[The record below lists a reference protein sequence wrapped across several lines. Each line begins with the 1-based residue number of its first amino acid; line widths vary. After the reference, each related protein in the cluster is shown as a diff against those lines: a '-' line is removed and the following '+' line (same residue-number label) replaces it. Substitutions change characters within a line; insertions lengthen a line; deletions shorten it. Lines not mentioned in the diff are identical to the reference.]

1 MKSVFFYLAIFFLVT
16 HNYGIF
22 AQKYKDPKA
31 TVEER
36 INDLLTRMTL
46 EEKVYQLTLDLMGD
60 EIHFD
65 AGGNYI
71 LPMNERYYVNHPI
84 GYFFTRVPLSME
96 KYVELTNTVQKHM
109 MENTRLGIPVIKM
122 SEGLH
127 GFMEKGATSF
137 PQAIA
142 LGSSWDTSLVERVC
156 AVAALE
162 GRSRGSHQFLSPV
175 VDIAREPRWGRFEEC
190 YGEDP
195 YLVSRMGLAAVYGYQ
210 GRGAYID
217 GNHILATLKHFVGH
231 GQSEGGKNKG
241 LINITERH
249 ARESHLFP
257 FEVAVKQGNVK
268 NIMVSY
274 NDWDGV
280 PNHMNKK
287 LLTDIARGEWGFN
300 GCFTGDGDGVKL
312 LVGLQHVAANYAD
325 AAKLA
330 IEAGVDVEVA
340 ETDKCFPSLIDLV
353 RIGAVSVKTIDR
365 AVRLVLRIKFE
376 MGLFEHPYAD
386 LNKCIAVTNTDAHK
400 ALALEAA
407 QKCIVLLKNEKNLL
421 PLDSTKIK
429 TLAVIGPNAA
439 DIHLGEYSYVPM
451 KGKSV
456 LDGLQEFAKG
466 KNINVTYAE
475 GCKITANKECN
486 WLVMGNPVLNSY
498 EDDQRL
504 IEEAVLVAQKSDAVL
519 LVIGANEI
527 TCRET
532 WNNNHQGEVDNLDL
546 IGRQNDL
553 VKAVLATGKPVT
565 VLLLNGRPISIN
577 YVQANV
583 PAILEGWYLGEET
596 GPAVANVLFGK
607 VNPSGKL
614 TVTFPRSVGQLPC
627 YYNKYP
633 SQVYYSGYYILA
645 DNSPLYPFGFGLS
658 YTSYDYKNLVLSK
671 DTIKIGE
678 PVNVSIDV
686 TNTGKVVGQ
695 EVVQLYIRD
704 VISSITRPVKE
715 LKDFAKISLNPG
727 ETKTVTFTITPD
739 KLQFYNIDMKRIIE
753 PGAFEIMAGRNSE
766 DYLKKMLTVKL

>member
-1 MKSVFFYLAIFFLVT
+1 MKKRLLFLAIFLLL
-16 HNYGIF
+16 HSYGVF
-22 AQKYKDPKA
+22 AQKYKDPKVS
-31 TVEER
+31 VEER
-36 INDLLTRMTL
+36 INDLLPRMTL
-46 EEKVYQLTLDLMGD
+46 EEKVYQLTLDLIG
-60 EIHFD
+60 EGSHFD
-65 AGGNYI
+65 FKGNYI
-71 LPMNERYYVNHPI
+71 LPLKERYYVQHPI
-84 GYFFTRVPLSME
+84 GYFFSRVPLSME
-96 KYVELTNTVQKHM
+96 KYVELTNMIQKHM
-109 MENTRLGIPVIKM
+109 MENTRLGIPIIKM

-127 GFMEKGATSF
+127 GFMELGATSF

-142 LGSSWDTSLVERVC
+142 LGSSWDTTLVERVC

-195 YLVSRMGLAAVYGYQ
+195 YLASRLGLAAVFGYQ
-210 GRGAYID
+210 GREKKID
-217 GNHILATLKHFVGH
+217 NDHILATLKHFVGH
-231 GQSEGGKNKG
+231 GQPEGGKNKG
-241 LINITERH
+241 LISITERH
-249 ARESHLFP
+249 ARETHLFP
-257 FEVAVKQGNVK
+257 FEVAIKQGNARNV
-268 NIMVSY
+268 MVSY

-312 LVGLQHVAANYAD
+312 LVGLQRVAANYSE

-330 IEAGVDVEVA
+330 VEAGIDVEVA
-340 ETDKCFPSLIDLV
+340 ETDKCFPSLIELV
-353 RIGAVSVKTIDR
+353 KKGTVSEQTIDR
-365 AVRLVLRIKFE
+365 AVRYVLRNKFE
-376 MGLFEHPYAD
+376 MGLFENPYTD
-386 LNKCIAVTNTDAHK
+386 LKKCIAVTNTKAHK

-407 QKCIVLLKNEKNLL
+407 HKSIILLKNENNLL

-439 DIHLGEYSYVPM
+439 DIHMGEYSYVPM

-456 LDGLQEFAKG
+456 LAGMQEFAKR
-466 KNINVTYAE
+466 KNMNVTYAE

-486 WLVMGNPVLNSY
+486 WLVMGNPILNSY
-498 EDDQRL
+498 EDDQKL
-504 IEEAVLVAQKSDAVL
+504 IDQAVSVAQNSDAIL
-519 LVIGANEI
+519 LVIGGNEI
-527 TCRET
+527 TTRET
-532 WNNNHQGEVDNLDL
+532 WNDNHQGEVDNLDL

-565 VLLLNGRPISIN
+565 VMLLNGRPISIN

-596 GPAVANVLFGK
+596 GTAVANVLFGK

-614 TVTFPRSVGQLPC
+614 IVTFPRSVGQLPC
-627 YYNKYP
+627 YYSKYP
-633 SQVYYSGYYILA
+633 SQVYYSGYYIVS

-658 YTSYDYKNLVLSK
+658 YTTYDYKNLRLSK

-678 PVNVSIDV
+678 PVKVFVDV
-686 TNTGKVVGQ
+686 TNTGKVEGQ

-704 VISSITRPVKE
+704 VISSITRPIKE
-715 LKDFAKISLNPG
+715 LKDFAKITLKPG
-727 ETKTVTFTITPD
+727 QTKTVTFTITPD

-753 PGAFEIMAGRNSE
+753 PGEFEIMTGKNSE
-766 DYLKKMLTVKL
+766 DFLKKVLNVK